1 MRIWSANEVRSIL
14 TYRQELILFSIVD
27 DFLKVMMPISSKY
40 LIDKYNLDISSAT
53 VRNEMAK
60 LEADGFLIKPHTS
73 AGRIPARKALRF
85 YINTLNQQLSTD
97 SDALDFT
104 FLPKMEREMDRD
116 QMSRSLADMISGTTQ
131 YLTQVSLSE
140 EDEKVKGLL
149 LTPIT
154 THTLLLIIVLQS
166 GAIRKIPV
174 NMEDAITVPELEK
187 LGNELN
193 VLTFD
198 QPISRLPEIIHAMK
212 VRHALHGLKM
222 NLARAAAE
230 AAGEP
235 GQIVG
240 HSGFNHL
247 IHQISSDI
255 STLQLLYDDMESD
268 QLNELID
275 LTKID
280 GVDVYFSDELKRDYE
295 SISVIT
301 TDFHVNGMDGNLM
314 IIGPELMGY
323 KKVIQLMY
331 AIRNQE
337 MKRSDCSDRK

>member
-1 MRIWSANEVRSIL
+1 MKSIL

-60 LEADGFLIKPHTS
+60 LEADGFLTKPHTS

-85 YINTLNQQLSTD
+85 YIDRLNQQLSTD

-193 VLTFD
+193 VLTLD
-198 QPISRLPEIIHAMK
+198 QPISRLPEIIHAME
-212 VRHALHGLKM
+212 VRHALNSLKT
-222 NLARAAAE
+222 NLGRAAAE
-230 AAGEP
+230 TAGEP

-280 GVDVYFSDELKRDYE
+280 GVDVYFSDELNRDYD
-295 SISVIT
+295 SISVIA
-301 TDFHVNGMDGNLM
+301 TDFHVNGMNGNLM

-337 MKRSDCSDRK
+337 MKKE

>member
-1 MRIWSANEVRSIL
+1 MRSIL

-60 LEADGFLIKPHTS
+60 LEADGFLTKPHTS

-85 YINTLNQQLSTD
+85 YIDRLNQQLSTD

-104 FLPKMEREMDRD
+104 FLPKMEREMDRN

-212 VRHALHGLKM
+212 VRHALNGLKT

-280 GVDVYFSDELKRDYE
+280 GVDVYFSDELNRDYD
-295 SISVIT
+295 SISVIA
-301 TDFHVNGMDGNLM
+301 TDFHVNGMSGNLM

-323 KKVIQLMY
+323 KKVIGLMY

-337 MKRSDCSDRK
+337 MKKE